1 MYQSEGVKFKL
12 IAVLSLRNF
21 FNNRRLIIGNYP
33 NSVVIPMFP
42 KIKNWK
48 FNIYI
53 LKYFLRHVDLIISRG
68 IFATNLALLAKNNH
82 TRVIYNGR
90 GAIFSEQNEFGVYNG
105 TGIEESI
112 FKLEKNA
119 VLSSDKRIGVSQ
131 NLISYWQKNFK
142 YEGNSHEVIPSCTSF
157 PFVPQLFKSK
167 QNNHVTIVFS
177 GSSSEWQSFEPMC
190 THFDHLLTLNP
201 NVNIKILCKNS
212 SVFSK
217 LKEKYTDSV
226 QIMWV
231 SHDKVREILISA
243 DYGYVYRNQ
252 TETNKVASPVKIA
265 EYLSCGL
272 KLLIS
277 DSLGDYSNLTLLNNL
292 GYNLDS
298 NDFNFSYIKKVSIA
312 EKERI
317 SKFALENLSLDSEK
331 IKNKYLSLI
340 YENRSDN

>member
-1 MYQSEGVKFKL
+1 MS
-12 IAVLSLRNF
+12 
-21 FNNRRLIIGNYP
+21 
-33 NSVVIPMFP
+33 
-42 KIKNWK
+42 
-48 FNIYI
+48 
-53 LKYFLRHVDLIISRG
+53 
-68 IFATNLALLAKNNH
+68 
-82 TRVIYNGR
+82 
-90 GAIFSEQNEFGVYNG
+90 
-105 TGIEESI
+105 
-112 FKLEKNA
+112 
-119 VLSSDKRIGVSQ
+119 
-131 NLISYWQKNFK
+131 
-142 YEGNSHEVIPSCTSF
+142 
-157 PFVPQLFKSK
+157 
-167 QNNHVTIVFS
+167 
-177 GSSSEWQSFEPMC
+177 
-190 THFDHLLTLNP
+190 HFDHLLTLNP

-217 LKEKYTDSV
+217 LKEKYTDSI

-252 TETNKVASPVKIA
+252 TETNEVASPVKIA